1 MKLKC
6 IILFFYVSLTA
17 TSLSQEW
24 EERFDW
30 QHFFTDAGVNG
41 TIAVVD
47 GRTGKYF
54 VYDNDRSLTHFIPAS
69 TFKIPHTL
77 FALDAGIV
85 EDEFQIFHWDGNQR
99 QFSSWNKDQNLRS
112 AMSSSTVW
120 VYQSFA
126 RELGEQ
132 REREYL
138 GKTGYGNEDTSG
150 GIDRFWL
157 TGGLRISAREQ
168 IDFLQALYRYKLPF
182 DHSHQ
187 RLVKDLIIIEAG
199 RDWILRGKTGWAF
212 DFDPQ
217 IGWFIGWIETADGPV
232 FFALNIDM
240 LEGLKDA
247 PKREAIVR
255 NVLRF
260 LHTLPER

>member
-1 MKLKC
+1 MKMKHS
-6 IILFFYVSLTA
+6 ILFICLSLTV

-24 EERFDW
+24 EERSDW
-30 QHFFTDAGVNG
+30 QQFFADAGVNG
-41 TIAVVD
+41 TITVVD
-47 GRTGKYF
+47 ERRGKYY
-54 VYDNDRSLTHFIPAS
+54 VYNNDRSFTRFIPAS

-85 EDEFQIFHWDGNQR
+85 EDEFRIFLWDGNQR
-99 QFSSWNKDQNLRS
+99 QFASWNKDQNLRS
-112 AMSSSTVW
+112 AMTSSTVW
-120 VYQSFA
+120 VYQYLA

-138 GKTGYGNEDTSG
+138 GKISYGNENISG

-157 TGGLRISAREQ
+157 SGGLRISAREQ
-168 IDFLQALYRYKLPF
+168 IEFLQALYRNKLPF
-182 DHSHQ
+182 DQSHQ
-187 RLVKDLIIIEAG
+187 RLVKDIIIIEAG
-199 RDWILRGKTGWAF
+199 RDWILRGKTGWAS

-217 IGWFIGWIETADGPV
+217 IGWFVGWIETPEGPV

-240 LEGLKDA
+240 PGGLNDA
-247 PKREAIVR
+247 PKREAIIR
-255 NVLRF
+255 NVLRS

>member
-1 MKLKC
+1 MKLKRN
-6 IILFFYVSLTA
+6 ILYFHLILTA
-17 TSLSQEW
+17 TTLSQEW
-24 EERFDW
+24 EERSDW

-47 GRTGKYF
+47 ERTGKYF
-54 VYDNDRSLTHFIPAS
+54 VYNNDRSLTRFIPAS

-85 EDEFQIFHWDGNQR
+85 EDEFQIFQWDGIQR
-99 QFSSWNKDQNLRS
+99 QFASWNKDQNLRS
-112 AMSSSTVW
+112 AMTSSTVW
-120 VYQSFA
+120 LYQIFA
-126 RELGEQ
+126 RELGE
-132 REREYL
+132 RGEREYL
-138 GKTGYGNEDTSG
+138 GKIGYGNEDISG

-168 IDFLQALYRYKLPF
+168 INFLQALYQHKLPF

-187 RLVKDLIIIEAG
+187 RLVKDIIIIQAE
-199 RDWILRGKTGWAF
+199 RDWILRGKTGWGF
-212 DFDPQ
+212 DFEPQ
-217 IGWFIGWIETADGPV
+217 IGWFVGWIETPEGPV

-240 LEGLKDA
+240 PDGSNDT

-255 NVLRF
+255 NVLKS
-260 LHTLPER
+260 LGTLPD